1 MTILDYKTC
10 NGETYAMLKH
20 DQTDETYPST
30 QFYSFPYTEENIK
43 CLRRTLGANSGGLI
57 LEPLEN
63 YALSDIHTLSVFT
76 FTNKERDTVT
86 AALALGKNNEQISL
100 KISLD
105 DIFPIIIYDI
115 FKNSELNQLVKDNA
129 LQYKHQPPYND
140 LLKDYE
146 KPDPY
151 GIGLHIDEH
160 EIQKGEHLM
169 LSGFKTF
176 MPDKP
181 DVIEVSINENGVLY
195 GIIASLEHVNPDG
208 SKLTYMAVEAQKENI
223 SKDDWLTNAIADETI
238 DVEATYQKKID
249 ELKQRYDLNDHD
261 QREQYTHAVERQ
273 KRAKNNRLKRAVE
286 NLSEL
291 DDEAFVVHLS
301 KGQVHT
307 LINRLTLLKRWK
319 TERDSYDKK

>member
-1 MTILDYKTC
+1 MTILSYEIC
-10 NGETYAMLKH
+10 NGESYAILKH
-20 DQTDETYPST
+20 DRTEDTYPST
-30 QFYSFPYTEENIK
+30 QFYSFPYTEENIN
-43 CLRRTLGANSGGLI
+43 CLRLTLGANSGGLL

-76 FTNKERDTVT
+76 FTNTERDTVT
-86 AALALGKNNEQISL
+86 AALAIGKNNEQISL

-115 FKNSELNQLVKDNA
+115 FKNSELTQLVKDNA
-129 LQYKHQPPYND
+129 LNYKHQPPYNA

-151 GIGLHIDEH
+151 GIGLHIDGH

-195 GIIASLEHVNPDG
+195 GILAIIEHVNPDG
-208 SKLTYMAVEAQKENI
+208 SKMTYMDVESQKENI
-223 SKDDWLTNAIADETI
+223 SKDDWLTKAIADETI
-238 DVEATYQKKID
+238 DVDATYQKKID
-249 ELKQRYDLNDHD
+249 ELKQRYDLTDHD
-261 QREQYTHAVERQ
+261 QLEQYTHAVENQ
-273 KRAKNNRLKRAVE
+273 KRIKNNRLKSAIESLR
-286 NLSEL
+286 EL
-291 DDEAFVVHLS
+291 DDEAFVMHLS

-307 LINRLTLLKRWK
+307 LINTLTLLKRWK
-319 TERDSYDKK
+319 TERDSYDKQ